1 MDSYIVRIYRRDRED
16 TNRVSG
22 VVEWS
27 ETREKRSFQGCDEL
41 LWILCG
47 PEGKPEQDVEKKG
60 MDKRN

>member
-27 ETREKRSFQGCDEL
+27 ETREKKSFQGSDEL
-41 LWILCG
+41 LRILCV
-47 PEGKPEQDVEKKG
+47 PEIKLEPEAGGKRDG
-60 MDKRN
+60 

>member
-27 ETREKRSFQGCDEL
+27 ETREKRSFQGSDEL
-41 LWILCG
+41 LRILCG
-47 PEGKPEQDVEKKG
+47 QEDKLEQDVVKKR
-60 MDKRN
+60 DR